1 VRVQIGVGDAG
12 CEVRR
17 VGERRLLVTGVRTPE
32 RTAPTVIGAGTPSP
46 APMPTK
52 ATPRVPTVVHE
63 EPMANATTAATTA
76 AAGRNVVGERISSP

>member
-1 VRVQIGVGDAG
+1 MCVYRSV
-12 CEVRR
+12 
-17 VGERRLLVTGVRTPE
+17 LVTPAARFVVSESGDCLSPAYAPE

>member
-1 VRVQIGVGDAG
+1 
-12 CEVRR
+12 
-17 VGERRLLVTGVRTPE
+17 LVTPAARFVVSESGDCLSPAYAPE